1 VSRLAKTLRT
11 VPLAMVRLAAP
22 VAINSEDLPSETQL
36 GETAESQEGRF
47 HADYQEAL
55 KLQHAGN
62 KTEAQVR
69 ILCS

>member
-1 VSRLAKTLRT
+1 LRIAR
-11 VPLAMVRLAAP
+11 LAMVRLAAP

-36 GETAESQEGRF
+36 GETAESQEGRI

-62 KTEAQVR
+62 KAEAQVR
-69 ILCS
+69 YLFSWQAA